1 MRISYSICATALCLS
16 FALPAA
22 AQNVGVLQSAE
33 TMDRGVYKLMLA
45 PIMEFGKDGAK
56 DEFGLA
62 ARAGYGFT
70 DRFDAELKGGFFKY
84 GTYVGLD
91 GEYWI
96 MKGEVKDE
104 GVDFSLT
111 GGVHWVLGK
120 KGALD
125 TMGLDITPLLSG
137 HVSKR
142 LELFGAL
149 DASFGSIKDAPA
161 GSDDS
166 FTSLHLVPG
175 IEYTISDA
183 EDLVGEFGL
192 ALNDDSS
199 SYAGIGIAFYL
210 R

>member
-1 MRISYSICATALCLS
+1 MKFTPSLFAAALCLS

-33 TMDRGVYKLMLA
+33 TMDKGVFKVMIA
-45 PIMEFGKDGAK
+45 PIMEFGKNGAD

-62 ARAGYGFT
+62 ARGGYGFT
-70 DRFDAELKGGFFKY
+70 DRFDAEAKLGFFKN
-84 GTYVGLD
+84 GTYVGVD

-96 MKGEVKDE
+96 VKNAVKDS

-111 GGVHWVLGK
+111 GGVHWVMGK
-120 KGALD
+120 KNYLD

-137 HVSKR
+137 HISKR
-142 LELFGAL
+142 VELYGAL
-149 DASFGSIKDAPA
+149 DAAFNSVKDAPA
-161 GSDDS
+161 GADDTY
-166 FTSLHLVPG
+166 TSLHLVPG
-175 IEYTISDA
+175 IEYSISEVA
-183 EDLVGEFGL
+183 DLVGEFGL
-192 ALNDDSS
+192 GLNDDSY